1 MEYLNRID
9 WDNVVM
15 QPMVGSEHVPEGY
28 VPAEI
33 VDGKTPNK
41 AKFIIGIKV
50 AHSVFRLVRIVLAAF
65 VLMTFVNI
73 SKDIQNGVVEPAWDI
88 VQINALMTLFLGL
101 FVALI
106 LLKGKVRLT

>member
-28 VPAEI
+28 APAEI
-33 VDGKTPNK
+33 VGGETPNK

-50 AHSVFRLVRIVLAAF
+50 AHSVFRLVCIVLAVF

-73 SKDIQNGVVEPAWDI
+73 SKDIQNGVIEPMWDI
-88 VQINALMTLFLGL
+88 VQINALMTLFVGL
-101 FVALI
+101 FVALV
-106 LLKGKVRLT
+106 LLRGKVRL